1 VEPVAVGC
9 IIRIFLRFVLEVEGL
24 TTKGFTKVQTS
35 CYLKTLEVRHQL
47 LRALEAFLVVS
58 QLCYSSALRPP

>member
-24 TTKGFTKVQTS
+24 TTKGFTKVQTG
-35 CYLKTLEVRHQL
+35 CYLKTLEVR
-47 LRALEAFLVVS
+47 
-58 QLCYSSALRPP
+58 